1 METITTQ
8 ARDLKK
14 GDFVLYTGHLDGNQ
28 HELMKVL
35 EVKINGTDLARQ
47 DYSCVD
53 VILSKILVD
62 EKTNLIWAKGFIFS
76 RSFNMLNRKE
86 INCNWEL
93 NNNYSTYGPVEM
105 DWKTEM
111 EVLDF

>member
-47 DYSCVD
+47 DWPCVD
-53 VILSKILVD
+53 VLLVKKSVD
-62 EKTNLIWAKGFIFS
+62 ENKWSKHFILFS
-76 RSFNMLNRKE
+76 QSFNMLNRKE
-86 INCNWEL
+86 INYNWEL
-93 NNNYSTYGPVEM
+93 NPNHSTYGPVEM

>member
-35 EVKINGTDLARQ
+35 EVKINTLKHTALA
-47 DYSCVD
+47 
-53 VILSKILVD
+53 K
-62 EKTNLIWAKGFIFS
+62 KKAKDTRGAVHC
-76 RSFNMLNRKE
+76 LK
-86 INCNWEL
+86 
-93 NNNYSTYGPVEM
+93 
-105 DWKTEM
+105 
-111 EVLDF
+111 